1 MSTQGEEPA
10 GRWDAGGMGCGE
22 LVFELMLKLRALA
35 PGETF
40 LLTAT
45 DPGAPH
51 DLPSWCRLT
60 GNALVRASP
69 PTYLIRKGP

>member
-1 MSTQGEEPA
+1 
-10 GRWDAGGMGCGE
+10 MGCGE
-22 LVFELMLKLRALA
+22 LVFELMLKLRALG
-35 PGETF
+35 PGRLF

-51 DLPSWCRLT
+51 DIPAWCRLT

-69 PTYLIRKGP
+69 PTYLLRSKGT